1 MKIILANYRFYVSGG
16 PEIYMFNVKRLLEDA
31 GHIVIPFSVRSPL
44 NEDTPYSRYF
54 PHGKSESGD
63 AYFNNVKKTPKNVAR
78 LLSCAFYNRE
88 AYKNLRR
95 LIQDERPDVVYV
107 LQQINEL
114 SPSIF
119 KACHDEGVRVVHRL
133 SDFNIMC
140 PRSDF
145 LCNGEVCTACIN
157 GDYSKAADMSCC
169 HGSRATTAV
178 RIASMKFHRC
188 KRLFDYVDAFVCP
201 SAFTASLLKKS
212 GVPGEKI
219 NVVPTFTTAP
229 SRPEVC
235 PAAGKYALYLGRISP
250 EKGVDLTVDA
260 AMRNSGVRLKI
271 TGRTDDE
278 YAASIK
284 TAVEEAGISDRVD
297 FVGFVKGEEKER
309 LIDGAAC
316 VLCPSTWF
324 ENMPNTVLEAYAHGK
339 PVVVFD
345 IGCMPE
351 LVENGETGSVLPLGD
366 VDALSKTIA
375 IYLENPDE
383 AKRQGM
389 NGRNAVLTKYTPQN
403 HLEKLEAILNPAYA
417 KKED

>member
-1 MKIILANYRFYVSGG
+1 
-16 PEIYMFNVKRLLEDA
+16 
-31 GHIVIPFSVRSPL
+31 
-44 NEDTPYSRYF
+44 
-54 PHGKSESGD
+54 
-63 AYFNNVKKTPKNVAR
+63 
-78 LLSCAFYNRE
+78 
-88 AYKNLRR
+88 
-95 LIQDERPDVVYV
+95 
-107 LQQINEL
+107 
-114 SPSIF
+114 
-119 KACHDEGVRVVHRL
+119 
-133 SDFNIMC
+133 
-140 PRSDF
+140 
-145 LCNGEVCTACIN
+145 
-157 GDYSKAADMSCC
+157 
-169 HGSRATTAV
+169 
-178 RIASMKFHRC
+178 
-188 KRLFDYVDAFVCP
+188 
-201 SAFTASLLKKS
+201 
-212 GVPGEKI
+212 
-219 NVVPTFTTAP
+219 
-229 SRPEVC
+229 
-235 PAAGKYALYLGRISP
+235 
-250 EKGVDLTVDA
+250 
-260 AMRNSGVRLKI
+260 MRNSGVRLKI

-383 AKRQGM
+383 AKRQGV